1 MNLERLINNHFEK
14 KPGENLEA
22 LKGRY
27 MQIGKFHKDPVS
39 AALLAT
45 SYYGME
51 ELSMRL
57 PRLNDIL
64 RNPFGEEEI
73 LHAITGLI
81 MIADGGPA
89 EGAKAIQIAM
99 ALKTHGIEIKDPKTA
114 HMVALLAISCK
125 QVFAM
130 MGEITGK
137 MESIKASEEGN
148 FEVTKKDDA
157 VTIELF
163 WKAAQS
169 WLQEEQRRQ
178 EVSADETEIAYALLV
193 GMKEEVETVFD
204 EEL

>member
-1 MNLERLINNHFEK
+1 MRTDQLIQYHLEK
-14 KPGENLEA
+14 KPEENLEA

-27 MQIGKFHKDPVS
+27 LEIGRFHKDPIS

-51 ELSMRL
+51 ELQMRL

-64 RNPFGEEEI
+64 RNPFAEEEI

-89 EGAKAIQIAM
+89 EGAKAIQISM
-99 ALKTHGIEIKDPKTA
+99 ALKAHEIEIQDRKTA

-130 MGEITGK
+130 MNDLMAIMTEQEK
-137 MESIKASEEGN
+137 
-148 FEVTKKDDA
+148 EVADKREA
-157 VTIELF
+157 F
-163 WKAAQS
+163 WSAAKV
-169 WLQEEQRRQ
+169 WLLEEQKRQ
-178 EVSADETEIAYALLV
+178 QAFADETEIAYALLV